1 LANTREIKIERIKKG
16 MQLLFERG
24 YFGPADIGV
33 GINVFEWYCYQAGGV
48 FVKVKVFR
56 GYRILCVSNAAL
68 DSRVKA

>member
-1 LANTREIKIERIKKG
+1 LADSREAKIERIKRG

-33 GINVFEWYCYQAGGV
+33 GINTFEWYCFQSGGV
-48 FVKVKVFR
+48 VVKVKVFR

-68 DSRVKA
+68 DLRVKA